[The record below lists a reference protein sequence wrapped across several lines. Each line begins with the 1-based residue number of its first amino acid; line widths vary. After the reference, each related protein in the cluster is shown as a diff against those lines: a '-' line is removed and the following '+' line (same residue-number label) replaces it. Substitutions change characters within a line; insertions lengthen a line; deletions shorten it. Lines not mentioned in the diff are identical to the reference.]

1 MNQNSTD
8 PLKTSKVLDIG
19 KEIESTRK
27 KLLDLTMRNKL
38 LNFRPSKSRTIKI
51 INANLSDVYDVL
63 VLQGKAMQF
72 QGATVN
78 LQQTNN
84 GSDIKQGSLLD
95 SNTAITENHQN
106 NATFGSEKSPFEEQV
121 DEKHKDNNLHTN
133 LEKET
138 LEKRLLYIFQ
148 DSRSVLEELGY
159 STLYIALGF
168 LNWTESADSKETRSA
183 PLILV
188 PVDLNRK
195 GVRASLKLI
204 WNQEDIS
211 TNISLKEMLLQQ
223 DIKLPDFEM
232 PEDKEGIEKYLA
244 NVKISIKSEPEW
256 YISED
261 IYVGF
266 FSFTKFIM
274 YKDLDPAGWSTG
286 KSVADHPLI
295 RASFGEVGD
304 NNNDSEFLE
313 EQVDEQLKPEK
324 LYHVLDADSSQIAVI
339 EDVKRGHNLAVEGP
353 PGTGKSQTIVNIIAE
368 LLALNKTVLFVSE
381 KMAALEVVKNRL
393 DDLGIGDFCLELHSR
408 KTNKKEVLGSL
419 EHTLN
424 LSPVKQEVIENGFN
438 ELEKLKIDLN
448 GYVKALREPFG
459 KIKLS
464 PYALFCKKDQALTY
478 FEESGRKIPRIEF
491 VQVESLDADHFEK
504 AQNILVEL
512 RGLIPLIA
520 PFVTNPWLKCRPGI
534 ILPSQEDIIGKLLS
548 ECLEDLNQIQSG
560 ADCLVR
566 LCAVAPPED
575 LKGVRINLEAAKII
589 AVSKP
594 ISPNILKNIEWNRPN
609 EQANKIIEKL
619 QAFHTS
625 QSKVVS
631 KFKASTLEVPV
642 NFILE
647 EFRGLN
653 RKLFKFFIVKYH
665 RRKKEISALYNT
677 QTKRSNEEII
687 DDLQEFNNFQE
698 LRNSLKESN
707 SAATSLFGTLWQGEN
722 SEPDKL
728 NSFSEWIVSFRKQ
741 LLNKA
746 LTENTVE
753 IVTKGVSRDQI
764 ENVVKTLS
772 ESQINFQTKFD
783 ILCKTIGADYEFVF
797 GNQLDDIPLPDMS
810 KKIQI
815 WKETSSQLQRWS
827 QYISLRN
834 RCLKTIVAPVI
845 NEIEKDVISAND
857 LIPCFEGNFMDSL
870 LDVVFKERPEL
881 ASFVGD
887 THLNKIERFAT
898 LDAEIVKQTRFRL
911 IKHLLANRPNLMRG
925 ASAGSEAGILTGEFN
940 KKKNHMSIRKLM
952 SNAGHLIQKI
962 KPCFMMSPLSI
973 AQFLDPH
980 TTSFDVVIFDEASQV
995 RPEDALG
1002 TLIRGNQVVVL
1013 GDTRQLP
1020 PTSFFDNI
1028 INDDLE
1034 NDEENITPFS
1044 QTESILHQCRMS
1056 FPKKTLRWHYRSKHE
1071 SLVAISNQEFYDNLL
1086 LLYPSPF
1093 QKSEE
1098 LGLQFVHLP
1107 NTVYDRGV
1115 SQSNQIEARII
1126 AERAIEHYRKY
1137 PNKSLGIGAFSKR
1150 QQQTILDE
1158 IELQLKQHP
1167 EMEEYFNAEGL
1178 EHFFVKNLETIQ
1190 GDERDVIFISIG
1202 YGKDKFG
1209 KLTLNFGPLNNDGG
1223 QRRLNV
1229 LITRAREK
1237 CMVFSNFRGDDLVLD
1252 ANASVGLRALKK
1264 FLQYAETRDL
1274 SQMTH
1279 GQDTDTPFEDA
1290 VLEAIKSHGYEVHK
1304 QVGCAGFR
1312 VDLAVVNPAS
1322 PGNYLI
1328 AIECDGFKYH
1338 SAPVARDRDRL
1349 RQQILEKLG
1358 WKIYRIWSTDW
1369 YRNHAECEK
1378 RLIQAIEIT
1387 KLEIGVLP
1395 PISNQIQPPIK
1406 NDNNKEE
1413 TSREVR
1419 IISEEP
1425 EETNQPQNDNYE
1437 EISRYVCCDSLDHVP
1452 NLEIY
1457 EISSRY
1463 LSQIIVQVVKVE
1475 SPVHIDEVIKRIRS
1489 LWGLKRSG
1497 DRIKDAINAAIEYG
1511 ASYNVFQKKGE
1522 FLWSINDS
1530 SVSVRRRESD
1540 TPAKIELICDE
1551 EIIEAINVVL
1561 KRQYATLERD
1571 LITQSSRLLGMKAT
1585 STKAEERFE
1594 DIIKE
1599 LLRQNKLQ
1607 KMPNGMLNLPD

>member
-1 MNQNSTD
+1 
-8 PLKTSKVLDIG
+8 
-19 KEIESTRK
+19 
-27 KLLDLTMRNKL
+27 
-38 LNFRPSKSRTIKI
+38 
-51 INANLSDVYDVL
+51 
-63 VLQGKAMQF
+63 
-72 QGATVN
+72 
-78 LQQTNN
+78 
-84 GSDIKQGSLLD
+84 
-95 SNTAITENHQN
+95 
-106 NATFGSEKSPFEEQV
+106 
-121 DEKHKDNNLHTN
+121 
-133 LEKET
+133 
-138 LEKRLLYIFQ
+138 
-148 DSRSVLEELGY
+148 
-159 STLYIALGF
+159 
-168 LNWTESADSKETRSA
+168 
-183 PLILV
+183 
-188 PVDLNRK
+188 
-195 GVRASLKLI
+195 
-204 WNQEDIS
+204 
-211 TNISLKEMLLQQ
+211 
-223 DIKLPDFEM
+223 
-232 PEDKEGIEKYLA
+232 
-244 NVKISIKSEPEW
+244 
-256 YISED
+256 
-261 IYVGF
+261 
-266 FSFTKFIM
+266 M

-424 LSPVKQEVIENGFN
+424 LSSVKQEVIENGFN

-575 LKGVRINLEAAKII
+575 LKDVRINLEAAKII

-609 EQANKIIEKL
+609 EHANKIIEKL

-625 QSKVVS
+625 QSNVVS
-631 KFKASTLEVPV
+631 KFKASTLEVRV

-647 EFRGLN
+647 EFKSLN
-653 RKLFKFFIVKYH
+653 RKFFKILIVKYY
-665 RRKKEISALYNT
+665 RRKKEISALFNT

-687 DDLQEFNNFQE
+687 DDLEELNNFQE

-783 ILCKTIGADYEFVF
+783 ILCKTIGADYKFVF

-834 RCLKTIVAPVI
+834 RCLKTIASPVI

-940 KKKNHMSIRKLM
+940 KKKN
-952 SNAGHLIQKI
+952 
-962 KPCFMMSPLSI
+962 
-973 AQFLDPH
+973 
-980 TTSFDVVIFDEASQV
+980 
-995 RPEDALG
+995 
-1002 TLIRGNQVVVL
+1002 
-1013 GDTRQLP
+1013 
-1020 PTSFFDNI
+1020 
-1028 INDDLE
+1028 
-1034 NDEENITPFS
+1034 
-1044 QTESILHQCRMS
+1044 
-1056 FPKKTLRWHYRSKHE
+1056 
-1071 SLVAISNQEFYDNLL
+1071 
-1086 LLYPSPF
+1086 
-1093 QKSEE
+1093 
-1098 LGLQFVHLP
+1098 
-1107 NTVYDRGV
+1107 
-1115 SQSNQIEARII
+1115 
-1126 AERAIEHYRKY
+1126 
-1137 PNKSLGIGAFSKR
+1137 
-1150 QQQTILDE
+1150 
-1158 IELQLKQHP
+1158 
-1167 EMEEYFNAEGL
+1167 
-1178 EHFFVKNLETIQ
+1178 
-1190 GDERDVIFISIG
+1190 
-1202 YGKDKFG
+1202 
-1209 KLTLNFGPLNNDGG
+1209 
-1223 QRRLNV
+1223 
-1229 LITRAREK
+1229 
-1237 CMVFSNFRGDDLVLD
+1237 
-1252 ANASVGLRALKK
+1252 
-1264 FLQYAETRDL
+1264 
-1274 SQMTH
+1274 
-1279 GQDTDTPFEDA
+1279 
-1290 VLEAIKSHGYEVHK
+1290 
-1304 QVGCAGFR
+1304 
-1312 VDLAVVNPAS
+1312 
-1322 PGNYLI
+1322 
-1328 AIECDGFKYH
+1328 
-1338 SAPVARDRDRL
+1338 
-1349 RQQILEKLG
+1349 
-1358 WKIYRIWSTDW
+1358 
-1369 YRNHAECEK
+1369 
-1378 RLIQAIEIT
+1378 
-1387 KLEIGVLP
+1387 
-1395 PISNQIQPPIK
+1395 
-1406 NDNNKEE
+1406 
-1413 TSREVR
+1413 
-1419 IISEEP
+1419 
-1425 EETNQPQNDNYE
+1425 
-1437 EISRYVCCDSLDHVP
+1437 
-1452 NLEIY
+1452 
-1457 EISSRY
+1457 
-1463 LSQIIVQVVKVE
+1463 
-1475 SPVHIDEVIKRIRS
+1475 
-1489 LWGLKRSG
+1489 
-1497 DRIKDAINAAIEYG
+1497 
-1511 ASYNVFQKKGE
+1511 
-1522 FLWSINDS
+1522 
-1530 SVSVRRRESD
+1530 
-1540 TPAKIELICDE
+1540 
-1551 EIIEAINVVL
+1551 
-1561 KRQYATLERD
+1561 
-1571 LITQSSRLLGMKAT
+1571 
-1585 STKAEERFE
+1585 
-1594 DIIKE
+1594 
-1599 LLRQNKLQ
+1599 
-1607 KMPNGMLNLPD
+1607 